1 MSSNILLQNITVTF
15 GNNLLLVVRG
25 LVGYGWHERR
35 KLMQEKKCKDRI
47 DDHFQRT
54 VENYQKAKDFFD
66 TPKDQRATN
75 KKYVI
80 SSGEYGSYEDFFDY
94 VNKSGLSFDYVTPF
108 TFKDQPEA
116 YYRFE
121 MSWGGPSDEFNIYTD
136 SSKNIQKIEYWF
148 KDWFDGASLDCTD
161 NKLIKEMC
169 WGFVEGASYPH
180 EYLQKEQKEI
190 WKQNNS
196 KESQT
201 Q

>member
-1 MSSNILLQNITVTF
+1 
-15 GNNLLLVVRG
+15 
-25 LVGYGWHERR
+25 
-35 KLMQEKKCKDRI
+35 MQERKCKDRI

-94 VNKSGLSFDYVTPF
+94 VNQSGLSFDYVTPY
-108 TFKDQPEA
+108 TFRDQGTP
-116 YYRFE
+116 YYRFQ

-148 KDWFDGASLDCTD
+148 KDWWDGASLDCTD
-161 NKLIKEMC
+161 NKLVNEIC
-169 WGFVEGASYPH
+169 SWFVEGALYPH
-180 EYLQKEQKEI
+180 EYLQKEQGEEYGRKATEA
-190 WKQNNS
+190 NR
-196 KESQT
+196 
-201 Q
+201 